1 MIEIKVL
8 GTGCPNCI
16 RLENMCREV
25 VAENNLDAKIE
36 KVSNVDEFWKYRV
49 MLTPA
54 LIVNGKLLVQG
65 KLPTRHTL
73 VHWLME
79 NKQKE

>member
-1 MIEIKVL
+1 MLEIKIL

-25 VAENNLDAKIE
+25 VAENNLEATIE
-36 KVSNVDEFWKYRV
+36 KVTNVDDFWKYGV

-54 LIVNGKLLVQG
+54 LILNGNLLLQG

-73 VHWLME
+73 VHWLLE
-79 NKQKE
+79 NK

>member
-1 MIEIKVL
+1 MPDIKIL
-8 GTGCPNCI
+8 GPGCPNCI
-16 RLENMCREV
+16 RLEKMCREV
-25 VAENNLDAKIE
+25 VAENNLDATIE
-36 KVSNVDEFWKYRV
+36 KVSNIDEFWKYGV

-79 NKQKE
+79 NK

>member
-1 MIEIKVL
+1 MLEIKIL
-8 GTGCPNCI
+8 GPGCPNCI

-25 VAENNLDAKIE
+25 VAENNLDATIE
-36 KVSNVDEFWKYRV
+36 KVSNIDEFWKYGV

-73 VHWLME
+73 VHWL
-79 NKQKE
+79 NKNK

>member
-1 MIEIKVL
+1 MLEIKVL

-25 VAENNLDAKIE
+25 AAENNLDAKIE
-36 KVSNVDEFWKYRV
+36 KVSNVDEFWKYGV

-54 LIVNGKLLVQG
+54 LILNGKLLVQG

-79 NKQKE
+79 NK

>member
-1 MIEIKVL
+1 MLEIKVL
-8 GTGCPNCI
+8 GTGCPNCK
-16 RLENMCREV
+16 RLEDMCREV
-25 VAENNLDAKIE
+25 VAENNLDATIE
-36 KVSNVDEFWKYRV
+36 KVSNIDEFWKYGV

-65 KLPTRHTL
+65 KLPIRHTL

-79 NKQKE
+79 NK

>member
-1 MIEIKVL
+1 MPDIKIL
-8 GTGCPNCI
+8 GPGCPNCI
-16 RLENMCREV
+16 RLENMCREI
-25 VAENNLDAKIE
+25 VAENNLDATIE
-36 KVSNVDEFWKYRV
+36 KVSNIDEFWKYGV

-79 NKQKE
+79 NK

>member
-1 MIEIKVL
+1 MPDIKIL
-8 GTGCPNCI
+8 GPGCPNCI
-16 RLENMCREV
+16 RLENMCGEI
-25 VAENNLDAKIE
+25 VAENNLDATIE
-36 KVSNVDEFWKYRV
+36 KVSNIDEFWKYGV

-79 NKQKE
+79 NK

>member
-1 MIEIKVL
+1 MMEIKIL

-25 VAENNLDAKIE
+25 VAENILDATIE
-36 KVSNVDEFWKYRV
+36 KVSNVDDFWKYGV

-54 LIVNGKLLVQG
+54 LILNGKLLVQG

-73 VHWLME
+73 VHWLID
-79 NKQKE
+79 NK

>member
-1 MIEIKVL
+1 MLDIKIF

-25 VAENNLDAKIE
+25 FTENNLDATLE
-36 KVSNVDEFWKYRV
+36 KVSNVDDFWKFGV

-54 LIVNGKLLVQG
+54 LVVNGKLLVQG

-73 VHWLME
+73 VRWLME
-79 NKQKE
+79 NK

>member
-1 MIEIKVL
+1 MLEIKVL

-25 VAENNLDAKIE
+25 VAENNLDATIE
-36 KVSNVDEFWKYRV
+36 KVSNVDEFWKYGV

-54 LIVNGKLLVQG
+54 LIINGNLLVQG

-73 VHWLME
+73 VHWLNE
-79 NKQKE
+79 NK

>member
-1 MIEIKVL
+1 MLEIKIL

-16 RLENMCREV
+16 RLENLCREV
-25 VAENNLDAKIE
+25 VEENNLQVSVE
-36 KVSNVDEFWKYRV
+36 KVTNIDDFWKYGA

-54 LIVNGKLLVQG
+54 LVVNGRLMIQG

-73 VHWLME
+73 VHWLMAS
-79 NKQKE
+79 K